1 MTRKE
6 MEMRLAKLKV
16 RENNLVEN
24 GKNVKSPGAL
34 HKIRR
39 QIRNLEAELATEQE
53 IEIENLKKS

>member
-6 MEMRLAKLKV
+6 KEMRLTKLKI

-24 GKNVKSPGAL
+24 GKNVKSLGAL

-39 QIRNLEAELATEQE
+39 QIRNLEAELAAE
-53 IEIENLKKS
+53 